1 MKTLHGCVKI
11 ETSTITFI
19 DCLVASATS
28 ASTTNDCHGF
38 NLDQQLRHDQGGGG
52 NRSAGRYAV
61 WERLSAGLGEIR
73 IGRDIS

>member
-1 MKTLHGCVKI
+1 MKTLYSFVKL

-38 NLDQQLRHDQGGGG
+38 NLDQQLRHD
-52 NRSAGRYAV
+52 
-61 WERLSAGLGEIR
+61 
-73 IGRDIS
+73 

>member
-28 ASTTNDCHGF
+28 ASTTNDCHSF
-38 NLDQQLRHDQGGGG
+38 NLDQQLWHD
-52 NRSAGRYAV
+52 
-61 WERLSAGLGEIR
+61 
-73 IGRDIS
+73 